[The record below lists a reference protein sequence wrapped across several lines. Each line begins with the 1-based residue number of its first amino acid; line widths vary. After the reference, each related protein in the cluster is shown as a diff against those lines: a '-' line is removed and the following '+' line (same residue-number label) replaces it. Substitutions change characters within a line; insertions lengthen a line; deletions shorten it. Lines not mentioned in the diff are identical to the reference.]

1 MSKPEQSIVLRDT
14 TLREGLQIP
23 GSRVATTDKQR
34 FVELLEELGVPEIEI
49 GLPDGVNACADLSRF
64 IGQRGLRIKPTGLV
78 PCYGARWRQ
87 HVDLAAECGLR
98 IDALA
103 PVSDCLLRE
112 KDHYRLTAEQIL
124 PRLTEVIAYAR
135 SRGVFAGAALMDACR
150 APRQRLLDLLTNL
163 AAERVVIYDS
173 VGTMLPW
180 QMSALIRTVREV
192 TPLPILVHCHND
204 FGMAT
209 ANTLAAFDAGADAAD
224 VAVNGLGGR
233 AGNAAL
239 EEVVM
244 ALQQLCERPPGVN
257 TRRLRELSAFVEQM
271 TGIKNSLLKPV
282 VGRYCFAHVPVMH
295 IRCIG
300 GGNPDAFE
308 PFDPQL
314 VGADRTYG
322 FCLPVDYAAALE
334 PFLRKLAVPLAPEQ
348 MKALL
353 DQLCNEPDKTEEQ
366 ILHAIHDVA
375 FP

>member
-1 MSKPEQSIVLRDT
+1 
-14 TLREGLQIP
+14 
-23 GSRVATTDKQR
+23 
-34 FVELLEELGVPEIEI
+34 
-49 GLPDGVNACADLSRF
+49 
-64 IGQRGLRIKPTGLV
+64 
-78 PCYGARWRQ
+78 
-87 HVDLAAECGLR
+87 
-98 IDALA
+98 
-103 PVSDCLLRE
+103 
-112 KDHYRLTAEQIL
+112 
-124 PRLTEVIAYAR
+124 
-135 SRGVFAGAALMDACR
+135 
-150 APRQRLLDLLTNL
+150 
-163 AAERVVIYDS
+163 
-173 VGTMLPW
+173 
-180 QMSALIRTVREV
+180 
-192 TPLPILVHCHND
+192 
-204 FGMAT
+204 
-209 ANTLAAFDAGADAAD
+209 
-224 VAVNGLGGR
+224 
-233 AGNAAL
+233 
-239 EEVVM
+239 M